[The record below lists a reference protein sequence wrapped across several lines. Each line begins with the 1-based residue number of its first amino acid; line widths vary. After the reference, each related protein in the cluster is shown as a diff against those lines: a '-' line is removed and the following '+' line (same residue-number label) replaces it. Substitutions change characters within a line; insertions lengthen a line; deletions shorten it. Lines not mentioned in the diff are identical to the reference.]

1 MCSRFR
7 YAVIAAGCA
16 SCPKLKC
23 ERPGCETSFCYHC
36 KQQWHPNQTCDAARK
51 RRSLHSR
58 LRPSFSQ
65 TSDSAPNRKFALTHC
80 ALSPSCL
87 ALNQLNTHVVSSL
100 LIFFA
105 TEMRSARVVKLSFL
119 FLVVCGL
126 EFGTQAVY
134 CKSCDQV
141 SLQVKQTHTQNKRT
155 ESSH

>member
-1 MCSRFR
+1 M
-7 YAVIAAGCA
+7 IAAGCA

-100 LIFFA
+100 LIF
-105 TEMRSARVVKLSFL
+105 SPLKCGQPVVKLSFL

-141 SLQVKQTHTQNKRT
+141 SLQVTQKRTYNKRK